1 MHYVIMLFLKYQNN
15 KIMIEVDITTD
26 ELAALVEEAM
36 APEEEVPT
44 IPDNLDLL
52 VKTDNLSRFQGAM
65 WFDAVQDLRVTIA
78 GLGGIGSWTALL
90 LSRLNISHILLIDPD
105 KVEEVNMAG
114 QLYQRTY
121 IGDNK
126 TYATS
131 STIQEFS
138 NYYRT
143 DIQTK
148 RIEECVLYDNI
159 LICGFDN
166 MTARKNAFY
175 KWKGRIETL
184 CPLDREKSLFID
196 GRLDAED
203 LQIFCI
209 TGDNTHLM
217 DKYEKEYLYNDSDVE
232 EAPCSFKQT
241 SYLAAMIGSLITNL
255 VVNFVSNTVVE
266 FSKVLP
272 FKTSF
277 NTSILKLVVE
287 D

>member
-1 MHYVIMLFLKYQNN
+1 MN
-15 KIMIEVDITTD
+15 EVDITVE
-26 ELAALVEEAM
+26 ELEALVNDAM
-36 APEEEVPT
+36 APEEETST

-52 VKTDNLSRFQGAM
+52 TKTDNLSRFQGAM
-65 WFDAVQDLRVTIA
+65 WFDAVQKLRITIA
-78 GLGGIGSWTALL
+78 GLGGIGSWAALL
-90 LSRLNISHILLIDPD
+90 LSRLNVENIRLIDPD

-114 QLYQRTY
+114 QLYKADNIGTY
-121 IGDNK
+121 K
-126 TYATS
+126 TYATIGN
-131 STIQEFS
+131 IQDFS
-138 NYYRT
+138 EYYKLDCT
-143 DIQTK
+143 NN
-148 RIEECVLYDNI
+148 RIENTNLYTNI

-166 MTARKNAFY
+166 MEARKSAFY
-175 KWKGRIETL
+175 IWKRRIINLLPE
-184 CPLDREKSLFID
+184 DKEKALFID

-209 TGDNTHLM
+209 TGNDEHLM
-217 DKYEKEYLYNDSDVE
+217 EIYEKEYLYEDSDVE

-272 FKTSF
+272 FKISF
-277 NTSILKLVVE
+277 NTSVLKLSVE

>member
-1 MHYVIMLFLKYQNN
+1 MILSTGNSVKFNLTSATSISSHSELNSFITSWSNTYKFVKFSGLKGRYKNTGYMIFFGDAYQTVNSAVPYIDMRTSKKYVSNAQSATYFNN
-15 KIMIEVDITTD
+15 YKGADDTD
-26 ELAALVEEAM
+26 CAQAKGDVYAL
-36 APEEEVPT
+36 
-44 IPDNLDLL
+44 
-52 VKTDNLSRFQGAM
+52 
-65 WFDAVQDLRVTIA
+65 
-78 GLGGIGSWTALL
+78 
-90 LSRLNISHILLIDPD
+90 
-105 KVEEVNMAG
+105 
-114 QLYQRTY
+114 Y
-121 IGDNK
+121 IGGNK

-131 STIQEFS
+131 CIAREFS

-148 RIEECVLYDNI
+148 RIEDCVLYDNI

-166 MTARKNAFY
+166 MTARKNAFTM
-175 KWKGRIETL
+175 WKYRINHL
-184 CPLDREKSLFID
+184 CPADKEKSLFID

-209 TGDNTHLM
+209 TGDNEHLM

>member
-1 MHYVIMLFLKYQNN
+1 
-15 KIMIEVDITTD
+15 MIEVDITTD

-36 APEEEVPT
+36 APEEEVNI
-44 IPDNLDLL
+44 IPNNLELL
-52 VKTDNLSRFQGAM
+52 NKTDNLSRFQGAM
-65 WFDAVQDLRVTIA
+65 WFDAVQQLRVTIA

-90 LSRLNISHILLIDPD
+90 LSRLNVSNILLIDPD
-105 KVEEVNMAG
+105 NVEEVNMAG
-114 QLYQRTY
+114 QLYRHGH
-121 IGDNK
+121 IGASK
-126 TYATS
+126 TN
-131 STIQEFS
+131 STTFNIQDFS
-138 NYYRT
+138 NYYRV
-143 DIQTK
+143 DYLAR
-148 RIEECVLYDNI
+148 RIEDCQLYHNI

-166 MTARKNAFY
+166 MEARKHAFY
-175 KWKGRIETL
+175 KWKNMVESL
-184 CPLDREKSLFID
+184 CHADKEKALFID

-209 TGDNTHLM
+209 TGNDTHLIQ
-217 DKYEKEYLYNDSDVE
+217 KYENEYLYSDADVE

-277 NTSILKLVVE
+277 NTSILKLIAE

>member
-1 MHYVIMLFLKYQNN
+1 MN
-15 KIMIEVDITTD
+15 EVDITAE
-26 ELAALVEEAM
+26 ELEALVNDAM
-36 APEEEVPT
+36 APEEEVP
-44 IPDNLDLL
+44 IISDNLDLL
-52 VKTDNLSRFQGAM
+52 NKTDNLSRFQGAM
-65 WFDAVQDLRVTIA
+65 WFDAVQDIRVVIA

-114 QLYQRTY
+114 QLYQSKY

-126 TYATS
+126 TYAIS
-131 STIQEFS
+131 SIMQDFS

-143 DIQTK
+143 DFQTK

-166 MTARKNAFY
+166 MEARKHAFHRWRRIVNALSPAD
-175 KWKGRIETL
+175 K
-184 CPLDREKSLFID
+184 EKSLFID

-209 TGDNTHLM
+209 TGDNEHLI

-272 FKTSF
+272 FKISF
-277 NTSILKLVVE
+277 NTSVLKLSVE

>member
-1 MHYVIMLFLKYQNN
+1 MN
-15 KIMIEVDITTD
+15 EVDITAE
-26 ELAALVEEAM
+26 ELEALINDAM
-36 APEEEVPT
+36 TPEEEVPT

-52 VKTDNLSRFQGAM
+52 TKTDNLSRFQGAM
-65 WFDAVQDLRVTIA
+65 WFDAVQDIRVVIA

-90 LSRLNISHILLIDPD
+90 LSRLNISNILLIDPD

-114 QLYQRTY
+114 QLYQNKY

-131 STIQEFS
+131 NIIQEFS

-175 KWKGRIETL
+175 KWKSRIETL

-277 NTSILKLVVE
+277 NTSILKLIVE